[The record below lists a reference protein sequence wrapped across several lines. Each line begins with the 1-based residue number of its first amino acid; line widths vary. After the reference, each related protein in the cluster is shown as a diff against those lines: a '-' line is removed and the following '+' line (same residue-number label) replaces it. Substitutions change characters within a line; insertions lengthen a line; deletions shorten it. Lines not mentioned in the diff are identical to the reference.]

1 MEWPRN
7 SLDRF
12 VLGRLEREKM
22 QPSPEAGRRTLL
34 RRLSLDL
41 IGLPPSLNEIDD
53 FLNDEAPGAYEMVVD
68 RLLASPHF
76 GEKWARWW
84 MDLAHYGD
92 SDGYLTDQLRPVAW
106 RWRAWVVEAFN
117 RNLPFDQFTIEQLA
131 GDLLPN
137 ATTQQRIAA
146 GFLRNTLSNREG
158 GADLEEFRVLQV
170 KDRTSTFGAVW
181 LGLTIECASATSTS
195 TIRLPRRSFIKSTLF
210 LTPSPRTAAR

>member
-1 MEWPRN
+1 MLPSWAILNRGRHSRISRDVALCLCHFATAILATAAPPDSRSRHRAFSAPTQPDPPEVNKVEWPRN

-92 SDGYLTDQLRPVAW
+92 SDRSEERRGGKECRS
-106 RWRAWVVEAFN
+106 RW
-117 RNLPFDQFTIEQLA
+117 
-131 GDLLPN
+131 
-137 ATTQQRIAA
+137 
-146 GFLRNTLSNREG
+146 
-158 GADLEEFRVLQV
+158 
-170 KDRTSTFGAVW
+170 
-181 LGLTIECASATSTS
+181 
-195 TIRLPRRSFIKSTLF
+195 
-210 LTPSPRTAAR
+210 SPEH